1 MFDVLKQAVF
11 IGLGLASLTREKAE
25 QLADE
30 IARRAK
36 LSEQE
41 SKEFQA
47 ELASRTEQARQE
59 LEAEIDRRIDHA
71 FIQLGIVK
79 AGVKK
84 ESEAA
89 KAELRTAIDKE
100 SSRYSSGWEWPGL
113 TTCKPSPFASKPW
126 KESWPPSSRIARK

>member
-59 LEAEIDRRIDHA
+59 LDSEIDRRIDHA

-89 KAELRTAIDKE
+89 KAELRTAIDAKVE
-100 SSRYSSGWEWPGL
+100 QVLERMGVARADDVQAL
-113 TTCKPSPFASKPW
+113 TIRFDALEKKLAAK
-126 KESWPPSSRIARK
+126 

>member
-11 IGLGLASLTREKAE
+11 IGLGLASLSKEKAE

-59 LEAEIDRRIDHA
+59 LDSEIDRRIDHA

-84 ESEAA
+84 ETRQPRQSCV
-89 KAELRTAIDKE
+89 R
-100 SSRYSSGWEWPGL
+100 P
-113 TTCKPSPFASKPW
+113 
-126 KESWPPSSRIARK
+126 